1 MSTLHDEAQP
11 PAPTDQKVETDADVD
26 VEASDAAKERRK
38 IVEARMKRKL
48 DLRCSIFVVIYIMSP
63 SLLRAH

>member
-1 MSTLHDEAQP
+1 
-11 PAPTDQKVETDADVD
+11 
-26 VEASDAAKERRK
+26 
-38 IVEARMKRKL
+38 MKRKL